1 MKHSPRILAFC
12 VALALLLS
20 LGTSALAAEARYTPN
35 PDRPAYLDDPAENT
49 KLTWYFNADWFNT
62 SWGQDPVTRTI
73 KEKLKVDVELIVGDD
88 TKLNGLFGAGE
99 VPDIITIFGMNSP
112 MAQNAMSWALPLN
125 DLADQY
131 DPYFYKAADPQTLS
145 WFQLSDGKT
154 YGYPSYSNTKRDYE
168 SGAIKATTAFVI
180 REDVYNALGQ
190 PKMGTEEEFLGTLQK
205 IKEQFPDL
213 LPLGMRSF
221 AGSSVGSMGDVFQD
235 FIGVPLM
242 TEDKGYYDRNL
253 DPEYLRWIGIFNKA
267 YRAGMISDD
276 TFADDNTAF
285 EEKVASGKYATLM
298 ASGTPQLS
306 GAFTKNIA
314 ADPAR
319 RYIAIDGPQSALGN
333 QPTLA
338 QSGISG
344 WTVTFVSKGCKDPAK
359 AIQLF
364 TYLISEEGQELY
376 YFGVKGETFDIDPAD
391 GKHYLLPETMKA
403 REENI
408 DAFKKNYRLGEF
420 LVFGHDS
427 FFRLHGKD
435 VGSPAIRQMEEWGEG
450 KLLPHFVLENIQPED
465 GTPEARALQNVW
477 PQWATTLATMLRA
490 EDEAAFN
497 QAIEDYKAFLD
508 SVGWD
513 SIVKI
518 FSEKMQR
525 NAEKLGL

>member
-1 MKHSPRILAFC
+1 MKQATRFT
-12 VALALLLS
+12 ALCAALVLLLS
-20 LGTSALAAEARYTPN
+20 LGLPAFAGEMRYTPN

-49 KLTWYFNADWFNT
+49 KLTWYFNADWFYT
-62 SWGQDPVTRTI
+62 GWGTDPVTRTI

-88 TKLNGLFGAGE
+88 TKLNGLFGANE
-99 VPDIITIFGMNSP
+99 VPDIVTIFGMNSP
-112 MAQNAMSWALPLN
+112 MAQNAMTWALPLN
-125 DLADQY
+125 DLADKY
-131 DPYFYKAADPQTLS
+131 DPYFYKAADEQTLA

-154 YGYPSYSNTKRDYE
+154 YGYPSYSNTKTDYE

-180 REDVYNALGQ
+180 REDVYKALGE
-190 PKMGTEEEFLGTLQK
+190 PKMGTEEEFLSTLEK
-205 IKEQFPDL
+205 IKEQYPEL

-221 AGSSVGSMGDVFQD
+221 AGSSTGSMGDVFQD

-242 TEDKGYYDRNL
+242 NEEKGYYDRNL
-253 DPEYLRWIGIFNKA
+253 DPEYLRWMRVINKA

-285 EEKVASGKYATLM
+285 EEKVASGRYATLM

-306 GAFTKNIA
+306 GAFAKNIA
-314 ADPAR
+314 ADPTR

-333 QPTLA
+333 QPTLN

-344 WTVTFVSKGCKDPAK
+344 WTVTFISKNVKDPAK

-364 TYLISEEGQELY
+364 TYLISDEGQELY
-376 YFGVKGETFDIDPAD
+376 YFGVKGETFDIDPVD
-391 GKHYLLPETMKA
+391 GKHYLLPETVKA
-403 REENI
+403 REDNI
-408 DAFKKNYRLGEF
+408 DAFKRDYRLGEF

-435 VGSPAIRQMEEWGEG
+435 VGNPSIRQMEEWGEG
-450 KLLPHFVLENIQPED
+450 KLLPHFVLENIEPED
-465 GTPEARALQNVW
+465 GTAEARALQNIW

-490 EDEAAFN
+490 PDDATFD

-513 SIVKI
+513 KITAI
-518 FSEKMQR
+518 FSEKMQS